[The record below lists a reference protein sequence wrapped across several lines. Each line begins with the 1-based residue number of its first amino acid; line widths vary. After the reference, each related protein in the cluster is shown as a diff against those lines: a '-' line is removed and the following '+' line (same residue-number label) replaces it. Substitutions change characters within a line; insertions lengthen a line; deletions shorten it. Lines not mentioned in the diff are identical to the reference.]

1 MPRGRPIP
9 RLTLTA
15 EERETRQGW
24 AQRRKAAKALA
35 LRVRVVLACAEGKSN
50 TAVAA
55 ALRLCKP
62 TVGKR
67 RGGSV
72 GNLDVARP
80 GVSREIDTP
89 R

>member
-1 MPRGRPIP
+1 MAVLVHGFYKQG
-9 RLTLTA
+9 
-15 EERETRQGW
+15 ETHATRAPDTEIAW
-24 AQRRKAAKALA
+24 AF
-35 LRVRVVLACAEGKSN
+35 RVRVVLACAEGKSN

-55 ALRLCKP
+55 AQRLCKP

-67 RGGSV
+67 RGGLV

-80 GVSREIDTP
+80 GASREIDTP